1 MRVRGGCLAILAGAL
16 IGFAASAEEPPVHA
30 APSAATPANADGLP
44 SWAPGP
50 MLPEQQAPIEGRVVA
65 RNLGL
70 AFTLPK
76 SWRADDVSWR
86 ELDATDAKSL
96 NPMAES
102 GLVVELAEDGGSVR
116 LLALYRVPLEQWR
129 AAERI
134 GKAGPGRIAMVEPN
148 KGYVVVRPVDAAGP
162 GRFATLRLDLDDA
175 IGTLALFDAHHD
187 ERHLLAKL
195 GSSFNGTLADGSTV
209 ALQLEPHG
217 KLKLSFSKGPREVSG
232 SWVQRDSQVIGQLFG
247 QGPDVN
253 PALLFH
259 YDGVGLIV
267 MKWDQK
273 VFGNIGSRL
282 DRPE

>member
-1 MRVRGGCLAILAGAL
+1 VLFA
-16 IGFAASAEEPPVHA
+16 FAAGAEEPSPHA
-30 APSAATPANADGLP
+30 APSGAASANADGLP

-50 MLPEQQAPIEGRVVA
+50 MLPDQQAPIEGRVVA

-86 ELDATDAKSL
+86 ELDATAAQSL
-96 NPMAES
+96 NPIAES
-102 GLVVELAEDGGSVR
+102 GLVVELADTNGGSVR
-116 LLALYRVPLEQWR
+116 LLAFYRVPLEQWR
-129 AAERI
+129 AAERT
-134 GKAGPGRIAMVEPN
+134 GKAGPGRIAIVDRDR
-148 KGYVVVRPVDAAGP
+148 GFVVVRPADAEGP

-195 GSSFNGTLADGSTV
+195 GTSFTGTLADGSTV
-209 ALQLEPHG
+209 ALQLETNG
-217 KLKLSFSKGPREVSG
+217 KLKLSFSKGPREVTG

-247 QGPDVN
+247 QGPEVN

-273 VFGNIGSRL
+273 VFGNIGGRL
-282 DRPE
+282 DRPQ